1 MTRPRPQG
9 AKQAGSEP
17 KPQDGGLVQH
27 GAGGWPQ
34 DRGLVHR
41 GAGGLALGNRDI
53 GGAQPAGRGSESTD
67 TTGTSHHVSSG
78 PGSLGVGRGAGGTGQ
93 ERLQLLCLPLT
104 DAPWQRAARAGGGE
118 CPWRLLPWDHLS
130 WTFGP
135 CGSTLVLRP
144 FCQGVQGDPTAQCSA
159 SAPAPPPRAGPPPS
173 PPTPSGSLRPRRSH
187 SWDLPDQPQAS

>member
-1 MTRPRPQG
+1 MTCPRPQG

-17 KPQDGGLVQH
+17 KPQDTGLVHH

-34 DRGLVHR
+34 DGGLVHR

-53 GGAQPAGRGSESTD
+53 GGAQPAGRGSRSTD
-67 TTGTSHHVSSG
+67 TTGASLHVSSG

-93 ERLQLLCLPLT
+93 ER
-104 DAPWQRAARAGGGE
+104 RAGGGE
-118 CPWRLLPWDHLS
+118 CPRHLLPWDHLS
-130 WTFGP
+130 WTSGP
-135 CGSTLVLRP
+135 CRSTLVLRP

-159 SAPAPPPRAGPPPS
+159 SAPAPPPRADPPPS